1 MKVHIERLNQPL
13 GEPLCAIGC
22 YHRAMRLHPILTL
35 SLLPLLAALPAAAQ
49 KIHID
54 YDGATAFSEYKTF
67 DLQQTGR
74 DLRRVSSS
82 LHQRVFDT
90 LSDYATEGGLT
101 RDAQNPDVYIA
112 YYAAFSG
119 ELRLVL
125 GDLEYTYGE
134 GFTPGSYWQ
143 GGVGTRDTREK
154 SFTFK
159 EGTVV
164 VDVWDRERQVLV
176 WRGMATAAVK
186 KDYERNE
193 AKLDKALGKL
203 MKQWGKMYGDHAR
216 AIRKLKAEAD
226 G

>member
-1 MKVHIERLNQPL
+1 MRNHLFPPL
-13 GEPLCAIGC
+13 FLV
-22 YHRAMRLHPILTL
+22 LF
-35 SLLPLLAALPAAAQ
+35 LAALPASAQ

-54 YDGATAFSEYKTF
+54 FDGATAFSEYKTF
-67 DLQQTGR
+67 ALKQTGF

-82 LHQRVFDT
+82 LHERVVQQLT
-90 LSDYATEGGLT
+90 DYATDGGLKP
-101 RDAQNPDVYIA
+101 DEAEPDVYIA

-119 ELRLVL
+119 DLRLVL
-125 GDLEYTYGE
+125 GDLEYTYGP
-134 GFTPGSYWQ
+134 GFNLGSYWD
-143 GGVGTRDTREK
+143 GGVGTREVSEK

-164 VDVWDRERQVLV
+164 VDVWDRERKVLV

-193 AKLDKALGKL
+193 QKLEKALGKL
-203 MKQWGKMYGDHAR
+203 MKRWEKMYGGRAR
-216 AIRKLKAEAD
+216 AIRKMKAEQD